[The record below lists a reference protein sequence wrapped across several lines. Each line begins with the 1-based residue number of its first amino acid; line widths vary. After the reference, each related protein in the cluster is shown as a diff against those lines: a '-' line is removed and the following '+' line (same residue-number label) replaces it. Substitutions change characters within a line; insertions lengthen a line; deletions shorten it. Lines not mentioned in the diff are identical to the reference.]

1 MAMGSDKK
9 EQGKSIKSMHW
20 MKRIPKKL
28 RLLWFALRKF
38 NDDKGFLLSSGLAF
52 TFLVGLIPLLLLLLF
67 LVGTYLYSDR
77 EVLNH
82 IRRYLENVAPSLDP
96 RVMKN
101 ILRVI
106 RDRKIVGVLGVGGL
120 IWASIWV
127 FSTLRTVLNIIFQV
141 KKGQGIIRGIV
152 TDLLMIFLVGTL
164 HLSSMTLAS
173 VMVYLKRYRFSFKS
187 PLALG
192 VLVGFAL
199 KYIIPFLL
207 SFWMFFLV
215 YKIIPNKKITSRT
228 ALQAALFTSLLWE
241 GAKHLFGWY
250 VLSLGGFTMVYG
262 SLSTLAIFVLWVFY
276 SSTILLMGGEVA
288 YFLEKERA
296 GR

>member
-1 MAMGSDKK
+1 MNW
-9 EQGKSIKSMHW
+9 I
-20 MKRIPKKL
+20 KRIFRKL

-38 NDDKGFLLSSGLAF
+38 YDDNGFLLSSGLAF

-67 LVGTYLYSDR
+67 LAGTYLYSDR

-82 IRRYLENVAPSLDP
+82 IRHYLENVAPSLDP
-96 RVMKN
+96 RVMRN

-106 RDRKIVGVLGVGGL
+106 QDRKIVGVLGVGGL

-127 FSTLRTVLNIIFQV
+127 FSTLRTVLNITFQV
-141 KKGQGIIRGIV
+141 KKGQGIIRGIA
-152 TDLLMIFLVGTL
+152 TDLLMIFLVGSL
-164 HLSSMTLAS
+164 HLTSMTIAS
-173 VMVYLKRYRFSFKS
+173 VMVYLKRYRFSFES
-187 PLALG
+187 PLRLSELLG
-192 VLVGFAL
+192 FSL
-199 KYIIPFLL
+199 KYVIPFLL
-207 SFWMFFLV
+207 TFWMFFLI
-215 YKIIPNKKITSRT
+215 YKIIPNKKITSGT

-262 SLSTLAIFVLWVFY
+262 SLSALAVFVLWTYY

>member
-1 MAMGSDKK
+1 MGKK
-9 EQGKSIKSMHW
+9 IF
-20 MKRIPKKL
+20 RKL

-38 NDDKGFLLSSGLAF
+38 RDDKGFLLSSGLAF
-52 TFLVGLIPLLLLLLF
+52 TFLVGLIPLLLLLIF
-67 LVGTYLYSDR
+67 LVGTHLYSDR

-106 RDRKIVGVLGVGGL
+106 RDRKIIGVLGVGGL

-141 KKGQGIIRGIV
+141 KKGQGIIRGIA

-173 VMVYLKRYRFSFKS
+173 VMVYFKRYRFSFKS
-187 PLALG
+187 PLELG
-192 VLVGFAL
+192 LLVGFTL
-199 KYIIPFLL
+199 KYIIPFFL
-207 SFWMFFLV
+207 SFWMFFLI

-228 ALQAALFTSLLWE
+228 ALQAALFSSLLWE

-288 YFLEKERA
+288 YFLEKERT

>member
-1 MAMGSDKK
+1 M
-9 EQGKSIKSMHW
+9 IF
-20 MKRIPKKL
+20 RKL

-38 NDDKGFLLSSGLAF
+38 YDDNGFLLSSGLAF

-67 LVGTYLYSDR
+67 LAGTYLYSDQQ
-77 EVLNH
+77 VLNH
-82 IRRYLENVAPSLDP
+82 IRHYLENVAPSLDP
-96 RVMKN
+96 RVMRN

-106 RDRKIVGVLGVGGL
+106 QDRKIVGVLGVGGL

-127 FSTLRTVLNIIFQV
+127 FSTLRTVLNITFQV
-141 KKGQGIIRGIV
+141 KKGQGIIRGIA
-152 TDLLMIFLVGTL
+152 TDLLMIFLVGSL
-164 HLSSMTLAS
+164 HLTSMTIAS

-187 PLALG
+187 PLRLSE
-192 VLVGFAL
+192 LVGFSL
-199 KYIIPFLL
+199 KYVIPFLL
-207 SFWMFFLV
+207 TFWMFFLI
-215 YKIIPNKKITSRT
+215 YKIIPNKKITSGT

-262 SLSTLAIFVLWVFY
+262 SLSALAVFVLWTYY

>member
-1 MAMGSDKK
+1 MNRT
-9 EQGKSIKSMHW
+9 
-20 MKRIPKKL
+20 KRIFRNL
-28 RLLWFALRKF
+28 RLLWLALKKF
-38 NDDKGFLLSSGLAF
+38 YDDNGFLLSSGLAF

-67 LVGTYLYSDR
+67 LAGTYLYSDR

-82 IRRYLENVAPSLDP
+82 IRHYLENVAPSLDP

-120 IWASIWV
+120 TWASIWV
-127 FSTLRTVLNIIFQV
+127 FGTLRTVLNITFQV
-141 KKGQGIIRGIV
+141 KKGQGIIRGIA
-152 TDLLMIFLVGTL
+152 TDLLMIFLVGSL
-164 HLSSMTLAS
+164 HLTSMTLAS

-187 PLALG
+187 PLRLS
-192 VLVGFAL
+192 VLVGFSL

-207 SFWMFFLV
+207 SFWMFFLI
-215 YKIIPNKKITSRT
+215 YKIIPNKKISSGT

-250 VLSLGGFTMVYG
+250 VMSLGGFTMVYG
-262 SLSTLAIFVLWVFY
+262 SLSALAVFVLWTYY
-276 SSTILLMGGEVA
+276 SSTILVMGGEVA
-288 YFLEKERA
+288 YYLEKERA

>member
-1 MAMGSDKK
+1 
-9 EQGKSIKSMHW
+9 
-20 MKRIPKKL
+20 MKRILRKL

-38 NDDKGFLLSSGLAF
+38 NDDNGFLLSSGLVF

-67 LVGTYLYSDR
+67 LAGTYLYSDR

-82 IRRYLENVAPSLDP
+82 ISRYLENVAPSLDP

-120 IWASIWV
+120 IWTSIWV

-141 KKGQGIIRGIV
+141 KKGRGIIRGIA

-164 HLSSMTLAS
+164 HLTSMTFAS
-173 VMVYLKRYRFSFKS
+173 VMVYLKRFRFSFKS
-187 PLALG
+187 PLELG
-192 VLVGFAL
+192 ALVGFSL

-207 SFWMFFLV
+207 SFWMFFLI

-250 VLSLGGFTMVYG
+250 ILSLGGFTMVYG
-262 SLSTLAIFVLWVFY
+262 SLSALAIFVLWVYY
-276 SSTILLMGGEVA
+276 SSTILLVGGEVA
-288 YFLEKERA
+288 YLLEKERA

>member
-1 MAMGSDKK
+1 MKWLKK
-9 EQGKSIKSMHW
+9 IF
-20 MKRIPKKL
+20 RKL

-38 NDDKGFLLSSGLAF
+38 KDDKGFLLSSGLAF

-67 LVGTYLYSDR
+67 VVGTHLYKDR

-141 KKGQGIIRGIV
+141 KKGQGVIRGIA

-164 HLSSMTLAS
+164 HLGSMTLAS

-187 PLALG
+187 PLELG

-215 YKIIPNKKITSRT
+215 YKIIPNKKITSGT

-288 YFLEKERA
+288 YFLEKR
-296 GR
+296 GRVDD

>member
-1 MAMGSDKK
+1 
-9 EQGKSIKSMHW
+9 MHW
-20 MKRIPKKL
+20 MKRILKKL

-38 NDDKGFLLSSGLAF
+38 SDDKGFLLSSGLAF

-67 LVGTYLYSDR
+67 VVGTYLYSDR

-127 FSTLRTVLNIIFQV
+127 FSTLRTILNIIFQV
-141 KKGQGIIRGIV
+141 KKGQGIIRGIA

-173 VMVYLKRYRFSFKS
+173 VMVYIKRYRFSFKS
-187 PLALG
+187 PLELG
-192 VLVGFAL
+192 VLVGFTL

-288 YFLEKERA
+288 YFLEKER
-296 GR
+296 

>member
-1 MAMGSDKK
+1 
-9 EQGKSIKSMHW
+9 
-20 MKRIPKKL
+20 MKRILRKL
-28 RLLWFALRKF
+28 RLLRFALRKF
-38 NDDKGFLLSSGLAF
+38 NDDNGFLLSSGLAF

-67 LVGTYLYSDR
+67 LAGTYLYSDR

-82 IRRYLENVAPSLDP
+82 ISRYLENVAPSLDP

-141 KKGQGIIRGIV
+141 KKGRGIIRGIA

-164 HLSSMTLAS
+164 HLTSMTFAS
-173 VMVYLKRYRFSFKS
+173 VMVYFKRYRFSFKS
-187 PLALG
+187 PLELG
-192 VLVGFAL
+192 ALVGFSL

-207 SFWMFFLV
+207 SFWMFFLI

-250 VLSLGGFTMVYG
+250 ILSLGGFTMVYG
-262 SLSTLAIFVLWVFY
+262 SLSALAIFVLWVYY
-276 SSTILLMGGEVA
+276 SSTILLVGGEVA
-288 YFLEKERA
+288 YLLEKERA

>member
-1 MAMGSDKK
+1 MN
-9 EQGKSIKSMHW
+9 W
-20 MKRIPKKL
+20 MKRILSKL
-28 RLLWFALRKF
+28 RLPWFVLRKF
-38 NDDKGFLLSSGLAF
+38 YDDNGFLLSSGLAF

-67 LVGTYLYSDR
+67 LTGTYFYSDR

-101 ILRVI
+101 ILRVV

-120 IWASIWV
+120 IWTSIWV
-127 FSTLRTVLNIIFQV
+127 FSTLRTALNIIFQI
-141 KKGQGIIRGIV
+141 KKGHGIIRGIA

-164 HLSSMTLAS
+164 HLTSMALTS
-173 VMVYLKRYRFSFKS
+173 VMGYLKRYRFTFKS
-187 PLALG
+187 PLQLG
-192 VLVGFAL
+192 VLVGFFL
-199 KYIIPFLL
+199 KYIIPFLV
-207 SFWMFFLV
+207 SFWMFFLI

-228 ALQAALFTSLLWE
+228 ALRAALFTSLLWE
-241 GAKHLFGWY
+241 AAKHLFGWY

-262 SLSTLAIFVLWVFY
+262 SLSALAILVLWIYY

-288 YFLEKERA
+288 YFLEKGRA

>member
-1 MAMGSDKK
+1 M
-9 EQGKSIKSMHW
+9 
-20 MKRIPKKL
+20 

-38 NDDKGFLLSSGLAF
+38 YDDNGFLLSSGLAF

-67 LVGTYLYSDR
+67 LAGTYLYTDR
-77 EVLNH
+77 EVLTH

-120 IWASIWV
+120 VWTSIWV

-141 KKGQGIIRGIV
+141 KKGHGIIRGIA
-152 TDLLMIFLVGTL
+152 TDLLMILLVGTL
-164 HLSSMTLAS
+164 HLTSMAFAS
-173 VMVYLKRYRFSFKS
+173 VMVYLKRYRFTFKS
-187 PLALG
+187 PLQIG
-192 VLVGFAL
+192 VLVGFSL

-207 SFWMFFLV
+207 SFWMFFLI
-215 YKIIPNKKITSRT
+215 YKIIPDKKITSKT
-228 ALQAALFTSLLWE
+228 ALRAALFTTLLWE

-250 VLSLGGFTMVYG
+250 VLSLGGLMMVYG
-262 SLSTLAIFVLWVFY
+262 SLSALAILVLWIYY
-276 SSTILLMGGEVA
+276 SSGIVLMGGEVA

>member
-1 MAMGSDKK
+1 
-9 EQGKSIKSMHW
+9 
-20 MKRIPKKL
+20 MKRILRKL

-38 NDDKGFLLSSGLAF
+38 SDDNGFLLSSGLAF

-120 IWASIWV
+120 IWTSIWV
-127 FSTLRTVLNIIFQV
+127 FSTLRTALNIIFQV
-141 KKGQGIIRGIV
+141 KKGRGIIRGIA

-164 HLSSMTLAS
+164 HLTSMTLAS

-187 PLALG
+187 PLELG

-207 SFWMFFLV
+207 SFWMFFLI

-262 SLSTLAIFVLWVFY
+262 SLSALAIFVLWVYY
-276 SSTILLMGGEVA
+276 SSTILLVGGEVA
-288 YFLEKERA
+288 HLLEKERT

>member
-1 MAMGSDKK
+1 MKWLKK
-9 EQGKSIKSMHW
+9 IF
-20 MKRIPKKL
+20 RKL

-38 NDDKGFLLSSGLAF
+38 KDDKGFLLSSGLAF

-67 LVGTYLYSDR
+67 VVGTHLYNDR

-141 KKGQGIIRGIV
+141 KKGQGVIRGIA

-164 HLSSMTLAS
+164 HLGSMTLAS

-187 PLALG
+187 PLELG

-215 YKIIPNKKITSRT
+215 YKIIPNKKITSGT

-288 YFLEKERA
+288 YFLEKR
-296 GR
+296 GRVDD

>member
-1 MAMGSDKK
+1 
-9 EQGKSIKSMHW
+9 
-20 MKRIPKKL
+20 MKRILKKL
-28 RLLWFALRKF
+28 RLLWLALRKF
-38 NDDKGFLLSSGLAF
+38 SDDNGLLLSSGLAF
-52 TFLVGLIPLLLLLLF
+52 TFLVGLIPLLLLLLS
-67 LVGTYLYSDR
+67 LASTYLYSDR

-96 RVMKN
+96 RAMKN
-101 ILRVI
+101 ILRVV

-127 FSTLRTVLNIIFQV
+127 FSTLRTVLNIIFRV
-141 KKGQGIIRGIV
+141 KKGQGIIRGIA
-152 TDLLMIFLVGTL
+152 TDLLMIFLVATL

-173 VMVYLKRYRFSFKS
+173 VMIYLKRYRFSFKS
-187 PLALG
+187 PMELG
-192 VLVGFAL
+192 VLIGFAL

-215 YKIIPNKKITSRT
+215 YKIIPNKKITSGT

-241 GAKHLFGWY
+241 AAKHLFGWY
-250 VLSLGGFTMVYG
+250 VLSLGRFTMVYG